1 MPRGGCHSK
10 WVGVVV
16 MLKTGEVLGV
26 LRGLGECKGREGR
39 VGWKR
44 IKRDEMMWKKL

>member
-1 MPRGGCHSK
+1 MWREETT
-10 WVGVVV
+10 
-16 MLKTGEVLGV
+16 LRV